1 MSITNF
7 SEITH
12 ELNDYELRTLL
23 PIIVS
28 GLKTKIGKDKAVTNK
43 YICKILKDKGYK
55 ITDSRLRKIIHHI
68 RANGYVACLIAT
80 SKGYYV
86 SLDNNEIKE
95 YIKSLEER
103 ANSILYIKSSL
114 EKQYIIKNNIIY
126 YCIRSARLI

>member
-43 YICKILKDKGYK
+43 YICKILKDKGIK
-55 ITDSRLRKIIHHI
+55 L
-68 RANGYVACLIAT
+68 LI
-80 SKGYYV
+80 V
-86 SLDNNEIKE
+86 V
-95 YIKSLEER
+95 
-103 ANSILYIKSSL
+103 
-114 EKQYIIKNNIIY
+114 
-126 YCIRSARLI
+126 